1 MFKRRTSK
9 VRSRRQVQML
19 MANVMS
25 PRIAWF
31 GFLRVCGQLC
41 KGGLIL
47 GAVAGVAWS
56 GWIGAKRWIFESEEF
71 RLQAIEVTPNSAMDE
86 RRFVRLAGI
95 DLNGGLFDCD
105 ATEIEKRL
113 RALPEIASADVRR
126 KYPDTLVVGIVA
138 REPHVWVASISQGV
152 PPRDLAKGLLVDRS
166 GIAYPCPPGQREA
179 ALALP
184 VIELGEGGEALR
196 AGEPVSHPEFDRAL
210 RLHAELC
217 KAEPEAA
224 GWIDSIRQSRP
235 WALEVVS
242 RDGIAATFGL
252 GDHPRQVADFL
263 ASVEHSRREG
273 QAIASINLIP
283 ERNIPVTLRDD
294 NVPRAIL
301 VPGQEEEAD
310 PPREEAPAHP
320 SGGVPNHPPSR
331 RDRDLQQLLN
341 RR

>member
-9 VRSRRQVQML
+9 VRSRRQVQVL
-19 MANVMS
+19 KANVMS
-25 PRIAWF
+25 PLIAWF
-31 GFLRVCGQLC
+31 GFLRVCGQLG

-47 GAVAGVAWS
+47 GAVAGVVWG
-56 GWIGAKRWIFESEEF
+56 GWVGAKRWIFESEEF
-71 RLQAIEVTPNSAMDE
+71 RLQAIELTPNSAMDE

-105 ATEIEKRL
+105 AAEIEERL
-113 RALPEIASADVRR
+113 RELPEIASAEVRR
-126 KYPDTLVVGIVA
+126 KYPGTLVVGIVA
-138 REPHVWVASISQGV
+138 REPHVWVASASQGV
-152 PPRDLAKGLLVDRS
+152 PPRDLAQGLLVDRS

-217 KAEPEAA
+217 KAAPEAA

-235 WALEVVS
+235 WALEVIS

-263 ASVEHSRREG
+263 ASVGHSRREG

-283 ERNIPVTLRDD
+283 ERNIPVTLRGDRA
-294 NVPRAIL
+294 PRAVL
-301 VPGQEEEAD
+301 VPGQEGETD
-310 PPREEAPAHP
+310 PSLEGEPAPP
-320 SGGVPNHPPSR
+320 PPNHPPGR
-331 RDRDLQQLLN
+331 RDRDLRQLLN